1 MGNEKGG
8 SCWWTCY
15 VPGFVLG
22 GLHICLL
29 IYSVQYPC
37 QGGGI
42 HPTPQMKYK
51 RLRERRL
58 VLSHSWCMAELE
70 FKPSCVQFQSTCFFF
85 FFFFLKKKNKWGLS
99 GVSPI

>member
-1 MGNEKGG
+1 MGNEEGG

-22 GLHICLL
+22 GLHIYLL

-58 VLSHSWCMAELE
+58 VLSPAGVWQSWNSNPAVSNSKALA
-70 FKPSCVQFQSTCFFF
+70 FF